1 MTVLI
6 TSNKKTKRNPKV
18 YHFVSVTLI
27 YFCFTKLIFSFVAG
41 KPGIPM
47 LQNSETA
54 VISEQLTLTWSAA
67 AENGGKILT
76 YTVWWR
82 EVQSNGGVCDWRT
95 QNTSSD
101 GLTYTLTGLKVGM
114 TYDFGIT
121 AWNKYG
127 ESALDEAN
135 NLKRIKVIPSM

>member
-1 MTVLI
+1 MLPLFLFYKNINT
-6 TSNKKTKRNPKV
+6 
-18 YHFVSVTLI
+18 
-27 YFCFTKLIFSFVAG
+27 SFVAG

-47 LQNSETA
+47 LQSSETA
-54 VISEQLTLTWSAA
+54 ATSEQITLTWSAA
-67 AENGGKILT
+67 AENGGRILT

-82 EVQSNGGVCDWRT
+82 EVASNGGVGDWRT
-95 QNTSSD
+95 QNTSSN
-101 GLTYTLTGLKVGM
+101 GLTYTLTGLKFGN

-135 NLKRIKVIPSM
+135 NLKRIKVLPSM

>member
-1 MTVLI
+1 
-6 TSNKKTKRNPKV
+6 
-18 YHFVSVTLI
+18 
-27 YFCFTKLIFSFVAG
+27 
-41 KPGIPM
+41 M

-54 VISEQLTLTWSAA
+54 VTLEKIKLTWSAA

-82 EVQSNGGVCDWRT
+82 EVASNGGVGDWRT

-101 GLTYTLTGLKVGM
+101 GLTYTLTGLKFGN

-127 ESALDEAN
+127 ESALNEAN
-135 NLKRIKVIPSM
+135 NLKRIKVTISM

>member
-1 MTVLI
+1 M
-6 TSNKKTKRNPKV
+6 
-18 YHFVSVTLI
+18 YFVSVTLI
-27 YFCFTKLIFSFVAG
+27 YFCFTKSIFSFLAG

-54 VISEQLTLTWSAA
+54 VTSKQITLTWSAA
-67 AENGGKILT
+67 AENGSKILT

-82 EVQSNGGVCDWRT
+82 EVASNGGVGDWRT

-127 ESALDEAN
+127 EGALNEAN
-135 NLKRIKVIPSM
+135 NLKRIKVMPSM

>member
-1 MTVLI
+1 MDI
-6 TSNKKTKRNPKV
+6 
-18 YHFVSVTLI
+18 
-27 YFCFTKLIFSFVAG
+27 SFVAG
-41 KPGIPM
+41 KPGIPV
-47 LQNSETA
+47 LKKSETA
-54 VISEQLTLTWSAA
+54 VSSEQIALTWSAA

-82 EVQSNGGVCDWRT
+82 EVASNVGVSDWRT

-101 GLTYTLTGLKVGM
+101 GLTYTLTGLKLWR

-121 AWNKYG
+121 AWNEYG

-135 NLKRIKVIPSM
+135 NLKRIQVLPSMKI

>member
-1 MTVLI
+1 
-6 TSNKKTKRNPKV
+6 
-18 YHFVSVTLI
+18 
-27 YFCFTKLIFSFVAG
+27 
-41 KPGIPM
+41 M

-54 VISEQLTLTWSAA
+54 VTSKQITLTWSVAV
-67 AENGGKILT
+67 ENGGKILT

-82 EVQSNGGVCDWRT
+82 EVTSNGGVSDWRT

-135 NLKRIKVIPSM
+135 NLKQVKVIPSM

>member
-1 MTVLI
+1 MI
-6 TSNKKTKRNPKV
+6 
-18 YHFVSVTLI
+18 
-27 YFCFTKLIFSFVAG
+27 
-41 KPGIPM
+41 
-47 LQNSETA
+47 QNSEIA
-54 VISEQLTLTWSAA
+54 VTSEKITLTWSAA

-82 EVQSNGGVCDWRT
+82 EVVSNGGVGDWRT
-95 QNTSSD
+95 RNTSSD
-101 GLTYTLTGLKVGM
+101 GLTFALTGLKFEK

-135 NLKRIKVIPSM
+135 NLKRIKVLPSM